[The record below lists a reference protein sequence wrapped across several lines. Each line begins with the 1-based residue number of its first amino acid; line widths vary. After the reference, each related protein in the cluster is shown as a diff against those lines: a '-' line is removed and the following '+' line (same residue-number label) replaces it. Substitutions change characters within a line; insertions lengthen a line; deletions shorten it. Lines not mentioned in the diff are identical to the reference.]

1 MHFFKNGYS
10 RSLLVVIL
18 SLQIT
23 FFSPFLLA
31 QSGQQCS
38 QSFELNLKD
47 TEKHKEWSPASN
59 IFSDSLPST
68 IVSSAMW
75 LSFVQL
81 IRFASSGESASYFS
95 DAFLLTLPI
104 DVALTLISHAISVG
118 NIPYLKAATEGK
130 LFGPNY
136 EFATRVASNV
146 LVASSV
152 IVSGWAIAGI
162 DLSSEKVLAAFALCA
177 AVYPSLQYTKNF
189 LFKKVP
195 ERKNTLDFKR
205 LKSEAPLLTSNL
217 QTSLQARAK
226 ELDISS
232 KDFEAS
238 FTNVLDAVVFSEAW
252 ELRIKNSELLNNKKI
267 YAKYLDIQKIKK
279 AFYSINSESAAQK
292 LLLKLQSA
300 RRALVE
306 QVLVSSSSL
315 SLAQQM
321 HYKNFIHFDKST
333 SLDENIILLE
343 RLVKIHK
350 EKRFMIFSSSII
362 DQALAVGIA
371 GGILLYHLNAWVSL

>member
-1 MHFFKNGYS
+1 M
-10 RSLLVVIL
+10 
-18 SLQIT
+18 
-23 FFSPFLLA
+23 
-31 QSGQQCS
+31 
-38 QSFELNLKD
+38 
-47 TEKHKEWSPASN
+47 
-59 IFSDSLPST
+59 
-68 IVSSAMW
+68 
-75 LSFVQL
+75 
-81 IRFASSGESASYFS
+81 
-95 DAFLLTLPI
+95 
-104 DVALTLISHAISVG
+104 
-118 NIPYLKAATEGK
+118 
-130 LFGPNY
+130 
-136 EFATRVASNV
+136 
-146 LVASSV
+146 
-152 IVSGWAIAGI
+152 
-162 DLSSEKVLAAFALCA
+162 AAFALCA